1 MLPRRRSR
9 LVTPAALLFLA
20 LGLSSCATGE
30 APGSTDSAASP
41 PSPTSSAAQGSSGGS
56 CKAAPEAPAEA
67 KSFDKAPDAATAKGK
82 TFTAT
87 IATNCGDIVLELD
100 GEKAPQTV
108 ASFLHLA
115 KEDYWKNSPC
125 HRLTGGGSL
134 SVLQC
139 GDPTGQGTG
148 DPGYGYGIENAP
160 EDGSYPKGT
169 VAMARTQDPNS
180 NGGQFFL
187 VYADSQLPVEGGG
200 YSIFAEVVEGQDVLE
215 KVASAGVQG
224 GGQDGPPQEPISI
237 LSVNVT
243 EKKA

>member
-1 MLPRRRSR
+1 MTS
-9 LVTPAALLFLA
+9 AALLLA
-20 LGLSSCATGE
+20 LGMSGCATGE
-30 APGSTDSAASP
+30 APSGAADSPASP
-41 PSPTSSAAQGSSGGS
+41 SSAPPDKSGPDCTEPPKTPG
-56 CKAAPEAPAEA
+56 AG
-67 KSFDKAPDAATAKGK
+67 KSYDKAPSAATAKGK

-87 IATNCGDIVLELD
+87 IKTNCGDIVLELD
-100 GEKAPQTV
+100 GKKAPQTV
-108 ASFLHLA
+108 ASFVKLA
-115 KEDYWKNSPC
+115 DDDYWKNSPC
-125 HRLTGGGSL
+125 HRLTGGSSL

-139 GDPTGQGTG
+139 GDPTGEGNG

-187 VYADSQLPVEGGG
+187 VYADSQLPTDGGG
-200 YSIFAEVVEGQDVLE
+200 YSIFAKVVGGSDVLQSIATAGVEG
-215 KVASAGVQG
+215 G
-224 GGQDGPPQEPISI
+224 GGDGPPQQPISI